1 MAPQDFRQKGG
12 LDQGFAATPYA
23 SRETGRVK
31 ELAEMIFDDASFLA
45 GVERI
50 VTFRPK
56 SKKTDGEAYL
66 KELTHHIKASKETF
80 KMMNTKDQLV
90 DACQNLETE
99 LVAEMETA
107 VSHAEASATAMADQL
122 ASQAAVNTAN
132 DQGTAMATAEER
144 AELEAEKRRV
154 QSQNLR
160 RIEEQEA
167 QLQLGIDQLEQ
178 ERSSIRDEEH
188 QKLKASLSKREADLE
203 QRIAAEYHAHGGEQ
217 PVLQRLFAIPQRDEP
232 VPLMLDD
239 FGPVKINTL
248 VDQDREKIHQ
258 SEGTQREGGDENTCQ
273 GAAASAGVRPEGAR
287 EHFQKAAAFRP
298 RRGS

>member
-23 SRETGRVK
+23 SREAGRVK

-80 KMMNTKDQLV
+80 KMMNTKKDQLV

-107 VSHAEASATAMADQL
+107 VSQAEASATAMANQL

-154 QSQNLR
+154 QSQNQLLEENLR

-178 ERSSIRDEEH
+178 ERAQIRDEEH

-203 QRIAAEYHAHGGEQ
+203 QRNWN
-217 PVLQRLFAIPQRDEP
+217 PKL
-232 VPLMLDD
+232 
-239 FGPVKINTL
+239 
-248 VDQDREKIHQ
+248 
-258 SEGTQREGGDENTCQ
+258 S
-273 GAAASAGVRPEGAR
+273 
-287 EHFQKAAAFRP
+287 
-298 RRGS
+298 